1 MQPNNSTFYNL
12 KHYHDCWLYNL
23 SSSEKSANPVESS
36 PTIRWEDQVS
46 ASQFSEIKE
55 DHLQEQLFG
64 ASWQQL
70 CFVDF
75 SCLVGHKIITFLLW
89 PCLPLLSSFRLA
101 ASHQNFWANQSQE
114 STLLILFVPSDHI
127 KSGASSQG
135 GSRWILF
142 LVGSN
147 NVNPGWQCQFMS
159 VTLPWRIF

>member
-1 MQPNNSTFYNL
+1 MQPNNSTFYKL
-12 KHYHDCWLYNL
+12 QHYHDCWLHNL

-36 PTIRWEDQVS
+36 PTIRWEDQDQVW

-55 DHLQEQLFG
+55 DLPPGIAF
-64 ASWQQL
+64 WQQL
-70 CFVDF
+70 CF
-75 SCLVGHKIITFLLW
+75 SCLVGHKIMTFLLW
-89 PCLPLLSSFRLA
+89 PCLPLLSSFKLA

-135 GSRWILF
+135 GSGWIL
-142 LVGSN
+142 LLLGSN

>member
-1 MQPNNSTFYNL
+1 MQPNNSTFYKL
-12 KHYHDCWLYNL
+12 QHYHDCWLHNL

-36 PTIRWEDQVS
+36 PTIRWEDQDQVW

-55 DHLQEQLFG
+55 DLPPGIAF
-64 ASWQQL
+64 WQQL
-70 CFVDF
+70 CF

-89 PCLPLLSSFRLA
+89 PCLPLLSLFKLA

-127 KSGASSQG
+127 KSGAPSQG
-135 GSRWILF
+135 GSGWIL
-142 LVGSN
+142 LLLGSN